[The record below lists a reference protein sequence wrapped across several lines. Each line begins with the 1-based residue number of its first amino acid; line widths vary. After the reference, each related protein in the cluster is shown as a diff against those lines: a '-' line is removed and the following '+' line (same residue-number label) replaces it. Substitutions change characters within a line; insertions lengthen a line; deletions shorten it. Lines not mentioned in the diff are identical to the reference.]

1 MTIWHCHSLG
11 KYLYVEASSPAQ
23 EGDEARLISG
33 QFPATAGRCLSF
45 WYHMYGSS
53 TGTLNVYI
61 LDKGGKKSLIWSK
74 SGEQGDKW
82 IQAKLS
88 LTSRVDYQ
96 VSGLH
101 SFLQFKNFFTS
112 SHGPLLAIIVIFD
125 TEQERKFIDSV
136 GKSTLTLFSLGFFF
150 FVPEPG
156 GGRFCSPPPFRTSR
170 LQSYDNKT

>member
-1 MTIWHCHSLG
+1 
-11 KYLYVEASSPAQ
+11 
-23 EGDEARLISG
+23 
-33 QFPATAGRCLSF
+33 
-45 WYHMYGSS
+45 MYGSS

-101 SFLQFKNFFTS
+101 SFLQFKIFFTS
-112 SHGPLLAIIVIFD
+112 SHGPLLAMIVIFD

-150 FVPEPG
+150 SFLSLAGVD
-156 GGRFCSPPPFRTSR
+156 FALPPP
-170 LQSYDNKT
+170 LQGFKAMTIKRSG